1 MINQGDGGLL
11 EDSIALCFQLRVLDK
26 TRLIKRLGQLS
37 LKKIAQLEEVIL
49 VTLGYEL

>member
-1 MINQGDGGLL
+1 MINQREGGLL
-11 EDSIALCFQLRVLDK
+11 QDSVALCFQLRVLDK

-37 LKKIAQLEEVIL
+37 SKTITQLEEVVL